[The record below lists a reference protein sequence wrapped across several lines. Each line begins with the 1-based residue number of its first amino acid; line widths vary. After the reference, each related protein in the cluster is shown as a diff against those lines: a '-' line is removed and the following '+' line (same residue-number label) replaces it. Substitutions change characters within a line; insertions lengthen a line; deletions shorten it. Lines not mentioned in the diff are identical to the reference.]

1 MSLSFKAFL
10 YEGSW
15 GGKPVEIRRF
25 NVEQDAA
32 TSYVYLLQKL
42 TQVFPTVTTGNVS
55 VAWTGRSPRLALRSA

>member
-15 GGKPVEIRRF
+15 RGNPAEIRRF
-25 NVEQDAA
+25 TVDQDAT

-42 TQVFPTVTTGNVS
+42 TQVFPTVTTSNVS
-55 VAWTGRSPRLALRSA
+55 IAWTGECNIVL